1 MKIAAKG
8 KSFESLYK
16 DITVNYTLTT
26 KKKILNEIT
35 QFILAKQTSNPV
47 YRFKPK
53 PKLVMYMA
61 P

>member
-26 KKKILNEIT
+26 KKKNTE
-35 QFILAKQTSNPV
+35 
-47 YRFKPK
+47 
-53 PKLVMYMA
+53 
-61 P
+61 